1 MDIHVQIMKKIHHF
15 KKKCYGWIPFS
26 HTFIPDPKLHC
37 DGIRQART
45 RANVSYRRI
54 ERRRYLCIKLIIK
67 KHTFNYVNET
77 IFIMRYNKFTLPF
90 SYPKHF
96 FYL

>member
-1 MDIHVQIMKKIHHF
+1 MD
-15 KKKCYGWIPFS
+15 WILS
-26 HTFIPDPKLHC
+26 YIILSSLSLIALIIGILYVTHDEFIE
-37 DGIRQART
+37 RRE
-45 RANVSYRRI
+45 RERMYRRI

-67 KHTFNYVNET
+67 KRTFNYVNEK
-77 IFIMRYNKFTLPF
+77 IFIIRYNKFTLPF